1 VSPLAQTLKLLN
13 QLSQSE
19 VQDGLSCCFALTES
33 GQVVWFDQTGSP
45 MRVAVQGAALV
56 STGPVSLPTQTVR
69 GISQAEAYEHLTHS
83 FYQPRLAMYRPGGS
97 SRRRVKTSPLVLLF
111 LVLVGSLVLM
121 TNLFSATTITAQ
133 TTAVVAARPG
143 DYSPIGAATISR
155 TTFKA
160 FLAELH
166 SPAIPEADSIYSA
179 IVSQGADPALALAFF
194 EHESSGGNAGVA
206 SFTKS
211 IGNIRCTPGYA
222 CYDSLGNGSF
232 RKYASWTAG
241 ATDWVRLLKYYRDG
255 RGLTTLEQIIPVYAP
270 AADNNNEAAYVLAV
284 KHRVDT
290 LREREKSGAN

>member
-19 VQDGLSCCFALTES
+19 AQDGPTSCFALTES
-33 GQVVWFDQTGSP
+33 GQVVWFDQTGSS
-45 MRVAVQGAALV
+45 MRVAVQGMALV
-56 STGPVSLPTQTVR
+56 STGPVHLPTQTVR
-69 GISQAEAYEHLTHS
+69 GISQSEAYEHLTRS
-83 FYQPRLAMYRPGGS
+83 FYQPRLANYRPGGS
-97 SRRRVKTSPLVLLF
+97 SRVKPAPLFLLF
-111 LVLVGSLVLM
+111 LALVGLLVLI
-121 TNLFSATTITAQ
+121 TNLLSSTTTITAQ
-133 TTAVVAARPG
+133 NAVVAARPG
-143 DYSPIGAATISR
+143 NYSPIGAPTISR
-155 TTFKA
+155 ATFKA

-166 SPAIPEADSIYSA
+166 SPALSEADSMYSA

-232 RKYASWTAG
+232 RKYASWTEG
-241 ATDWVRLLKYYRDG
+241 ASDWVRLLIYYRDG
-255 RGLTTLEQIIPVYAP
+255 LGLTTLGEIIPVYAP

-290 LREREKSGAN
+290 LREREN